1 METWESKDPAEEF
14 AVEFDFSSELSEI
27 TAATVTIVTQRGT
40 DETPEN
46 VLVGDPQVTGTTV
59 RQRIQGGL
67 HKCTYKFR
75 CEATDGTE
83 TWVITQGLPVLTK

>member
-1 METWESKDPAEEF
+1 MEIWEAKDPAEEF
-14 AVEFDFSSELSEI
+14 AVEFDFSSELSAI
-27 TAATVTIVTQRGT
+27 TSATVTVVTQRGT
-40 DETPEN
+40 DEAPSDL
-46 VLVGDPQVTGTTV
+46 LVGDPQIDGTTV

-83 TWVITQGLPVLTK
+83 VWVITRGLPVLIK

>member
-1 METWESKDPAEEF
+1 MENWESKDPAEEF
-14 AVEFDFSSELSEI
+14 AVSFDFSSELSAI
-27 TAATVTIVTQRGT
+27 ISTTVTVETQRGT
-40 DETPEN
+40 DESPED
-46 VLVGDPQVTGTTV
+46 VLDGAPQVDGTTV

-83 TWVITQGLPVLTK
+83 VWVITQGLPVVTK

>member
-1 METWESKDPAEEF
+1 METWEPKDPAEEF
-14 AVEFDFSSELSEI
+14 AVAFDFSSELSAI

-40 DETPEN
+40 DVAPED
-46 VLVGDPQVTGTTV
+46 VLNGAAQIDGTTV
-59 RQRIQGGL
+59 RQRIHGGL

-83 TWVITQGLPVLTK
+83 VWVITQGLPVVTK